1 MKNSKRM
8 IAVIAASGLALGSL
22 PGVANAQSA
31 ELGLGVA
38 ANLGSADLGVDLGLA
53 LGSIDAADLPDLEPD
68 TGSLGSLGDVTGSAD
83 DTETLPTPGT
93 SSLGDLTED
102 SGSSEGSN
110 GEGSNGDETG
120 GDAGTDG
127 TGSLGSLTDSLEPE
141 NGTEFDLLG
150 SLEEMFAGSSDA
162 TDTENPN
169 TGSGEGSNGSSDEG
183 AGDDNDSGSIGSGSL
198 GSSAPEDDN
207 NTDENDFFGS
217 LTDMLGSL
225 SSGSDDGEENEE
237 DSLFGSLED
246 IFSGSSEGG
255 SGSEGSEGT
264 DGEEPPVPG
273 TGNDETPGSG
283 GEIDAGTLLALGSLA
298 GAGIAIGIAVN
309 GGVNLPPLPG
319 VDVGAVCNLPQE
331 GIDFLKNNGSMEQD
345 ECEPEQQP
353 VR

>member
-53 LGSIDAADLPDLEPD
+53 LGSIEPSDLPDLKPD

-83 DTETLPTPGT
+83 DIETLPAPGT

-110 GEGSNGDETG
+110 GEGSNGGETG

-183 AGDDNDSGSIGSGSL
+183 AGDDNDSGDIDSGSL
-198 GSSAPEDDN
+198 GSSAPEDDD

-217 LTDMLGSL
+217 LTDTLGSL
-225 SSGSDDGEENEE
+225 SSGSDGGEENEE

-246 IFSGSSEGG
+246 IFSGSSEG
-255 SGSEGSEGT
+255 SN
-264 DGEEPPVPG
+264 GEETPDPG
-273 TGNDETPGSG
+273 ANNQETPGSG